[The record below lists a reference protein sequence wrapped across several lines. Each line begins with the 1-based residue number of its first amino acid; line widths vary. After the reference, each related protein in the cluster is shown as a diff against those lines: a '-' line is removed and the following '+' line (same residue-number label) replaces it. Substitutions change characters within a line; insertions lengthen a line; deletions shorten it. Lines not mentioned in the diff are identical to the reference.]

1 MNRALIAGLGIQ
13 GVAIA
18 HGMHVLG
25 HQVAGFDVLEG
36 NIAKSAGILD
46 NLGVPITT
54 VHRDIHQLFVKGAHK
69 AGSGSLSLTE
79 YNPDVLISALPFHLN
94 YEVAKKC
101 VDHGVRYCDL
111 GGNIDTSKRIAAYA
125 KERAKKPVMTDLGL
139 APGIANVIAELGYN
153 ELGGADSVR
162 IRVGGLPQ
170 KPKGSLKYGL
180 TFSPQG
186 LYNEYAE
193 KCRVI
198 ADGELRLVDPLT
210 DPEKIEFEKVREL
223 VAFNTSGGLSNTLEM
238 MLERGVRECNYKT
251 IRFPGHLELVRF
263 LLNECRL
270 DLETFSQAV
279 LNACGFIT
287 DDQVLIAIEIQKG
300 EKKWSK
306 KFRVLSTQ
314 TFTAMQKTTGL
325 GTAAVAAI
333 LGSGAVDGKIN
344 ITYSDIASEDFVGNL
359 EKLLPEMSLRD

>member
-13 GVAIA
+13 GVACA

-25 HQVAGFDVLEG
+25 YEVAGFDVLEE
-36 NIAKSAGILD
+36 NIEKSAGILD

-69 AGSGSLSLTE
+69 AEPGSLSLRE

-94 YEVAKKC
+94 FEVAKKC
-101 VDHGVRYCDL
+101 IDHGVRYCDL
-111 GGNIDTSKRIAAYA
+111 GGNIDTSKQIAAYA
-125 KERAKKPVMTDLGL
+125 AEKASKPVMTDLGL
-139 APGIANVIAELGYN
+139 APGIANIVAELGYN
-153 ELGGADSVR
+153 ELGGADSIR

-170 KPKGSLKYGL
+170 NPKGSLGYGL

-198 ADGELRLVDPLT
+198 TDGELKFVEPLT
-210 DPEKIEFEKVREL
+210 DPEKIKFEKLGEL
-223 VAFNTSGGLSNTLEM
+223 VAFNTSGGLSNTVEM

-279 LNACGFIT
+279 INACGFIT
-287 DDQVLIAIEIQKG
+287 DDQVLIAVEIRKG
-300 EKKWSK
+300 DKKWSK
-306 KFRVLSTQ
+306 QCRILSTQ

-325 GTAAVAAI
+325 GAAAVAAI
-333 LGSGAVDGKIN
+333 LGSGKLDGKIN
-344 ITYSDIASEDFVGNL
+344 INYADLASDDFVDNL
-359 EKLLPEMSLRD
+359 QKLLPEMSMCD